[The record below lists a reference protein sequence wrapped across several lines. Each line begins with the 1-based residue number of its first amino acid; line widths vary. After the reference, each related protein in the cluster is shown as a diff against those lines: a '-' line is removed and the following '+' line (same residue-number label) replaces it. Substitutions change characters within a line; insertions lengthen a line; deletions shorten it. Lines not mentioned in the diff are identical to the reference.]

1 MSYIVPRSIPNNCKE
16 CRFHEK
22 SNDFP
27 DEVICTLEH
36 IYVKA
41 AEKYAFCPLVDF
53 CPLVEAHYPL
63 FDINSAQKYLRENP
77 PKIVS
82 KKKEVEK

>member
-1 MSYIVPRSIPNNCKE
+1 MSYIVPRSIPNICKE

-27 DEVICTLEH
+27 DEVICTLEN

-41 AEKYAFCPLVDF
+41 AEKYAFCPLVEVHD
-53 CPLVEAHYPL
+53 PL
-63 FDINSAQKYLRENP
+63 FDKNSAQKYLRENP
-77 PKIVS
+77 PKVVS
-82 KKKEVEK
+82 KRKEVTE